1 MYNDSKRFIM
11 KKRPNILIITTD
23 QQRYDTLGIDNP
35 VIKTPTL
42 DRLASEGLRFNQAY
56 SPNPVCVPAR
66 YNLLTGLSSKH
77 HGFDDNDFAHVRH
90 LPFDV
95 PTFPQLLSD
104 VGYETIAIGKIH
116 FQPNRDARGIHHY
129 LMMDEIPHYREE
141 DDYALYLKQSHPEI
155 SSIHGVRDPL
165 YMMPQTS
172 MVELEHHGSVW
183 AADRSI
189 ETIKRIGGKR
199 PFMMWTG
206 FVHPH
211 PPLDVPK
218 EFSDLYKDAPI
229 KPCVKALSEGSWLA
243 EENKNIVQ
251 YPDEAVLKRF
261 KELYYSAITLVDTQ
275 IKRILD
281 ALEETGELDNTLILF
296 CSDHGEMLGDLGTF
310 QKFLPHDAS
319 ARIPMILRY
328 PPKVKAGTQS
338 EALVSLSDVLP
349 TILDLVDIP
358 YPAPHALIGKSL
370 FDLSDRSSTILEHG
384 KQERRWLSL
393 VTVNYKYTYYY
404 GGARE
409 ELVDRIND
417 PFEQF
422 NLMDKPDPKHRALA
436 DGFKAKLIEWE
447 SKHGLSDHL
456 KDGTFMFYETPS
468 PMAFAGTGPII
479 FPFVITDPLERSK
492 IASLASQIID
502 SVKAEPTIDLSRHDF
517 SYMIK
522 TGQLTLDEVENI
534 IAADKKNKGR

>member
-1 MYNDSKRFIM
+1 MI
-11 KKRPNILIITTD
+11 KRPNILIITTD

-42 DRLASEGLRFNQAY
+42 DQLASEGLRFTQAY

-66 YNLLTGLSSKH
+66 YNLLTGLSCKH
-77 HGFDDNDFAHVRH
+77 HGFDDNDFGHVRH
-90 LPFDV
+90 IPFDI
-95 PTFPQLLSD
+95 PTFPELLSD
-104 VGYETIAIGKIH
+104 AGYETIAIGKIH

-141 DDYALYLKQSHPEI
+141 DDYALYLKQSHPEL

-172 MVELEHHGSVW
+172 MVELKHHGSVW
-183 AADRSI
+183 VADRSI
-189 ETIKRIGGKR
+189 ETIKRIGSKR

-211 PPLDVPK
+211 PPLDIPK

-229 KPCVKALSEGSWLA
+229 KICVKAHSDLSWLA
-243 EENKNIVQ
+243 KENKNIVQ
-251 YPDEAVLKRF
+251 YPNEAVLKRF

-275 IKRILD
+275 IARIIE
-281 ALEETGELDNTLILF
+281 ALRETGELDNTLILF

-328 PPKVKAGTQS
+328 PPKIKANTQS
-338 EALVSLSDVLP
+338 DALVSLNDVLP
-349 TILDLVDIP
+349 TILDLVNIP

-370 FDLSDRSSTILEHG
+370 FDLNDRNFTILEHG
-384 KQERRWLSL
+384 RDDRRWLSI
-393 VTVNYKYTYYY
+393 VSVPMKYTYYY

-409 ELVDRIND
+409 ELVDRIKD
-417 PFEQF
+417 PYEQI
-422 NLMDKPDPKHRALA
+422 NLMDNIDHELRKLA
-436 DGFKAKLIEWE
+436 DGFKAQLIQWE
-447 SKHGLSDHL
+447 IKHGLSDHV
-456 KDGTFMFYETPS
+456 KDGHFVYYETPT
-468 PMAFAGTGPII
+468 PLPFMGTGPIV
-479 FPFVITDPLERSK
+479 FPSMITDPLEQSK
-492 IASLASQIID
+492 IKPLASQIVD
-502 SVKAEPTIDLSRHDF
+502 SVKYETTIDLSQHDF

-522 TGQLTLDEVENI
+522 TGQLSESEVNTI
-534 IAADKKNKGR
+534 IAKDQKNKKHE

>member
-1 MYNDSKRFIM
+1 ME
-11 KKRPNILIITTD
+11 KRPNILIITTD

-35 VIKTPTL
+35 IIKTPTL
-42 DRLASEGLRFNQAY
+42 DRLASEGLRFTQAY

-90 LPFDV
+90 LPFDI

-104 VGYETIAIGKIH
+104 AGYETIAIGKIH
-116 FQPNRDARGIHHY
+116 FQPNRDCRGIHHY

-155 SSIHGVRDPL
+155 SCIHGVRDPL

-172 MVELEHHGSVW
+172 MVELKHHGSVW

-189 ETIKRIGGKR
+189 ETIKRIGSKR

-218 EFSDLYKDAPI
+218 EYVDLYQDAPI
-229 KPCVKALSEGSWLA
+229 KPCVNAVSPLSWLA
-243 EENKNIVQ
+243 EENKNIVD

-261 KELYYSAITLVDTQ
+261 KELYYSAITLVDIQ
-275 IKRILD
+275 IQRILD
-281 ALEETGELDNTLILF
+281 ALKETGELDNTLILF

-328 PPKVKAGTQS
+328 PPKIKAGTQS
-338 EALVSLSDVLP
+338 DALVSLSDILP
-349 TILDLVDIP
+349 TILDLLDIP

-370 FDLSDRSSTILEHG
+370 FDLTDRSSTILEHG
-384 KQERRWLSL
+384 KYERRWLSI
-393 VTVNYKYTYYY
+393 VTVNHKYTYYY

-409 ELVDRIND
+409 ELVDRIKD
-417 PFEQF
+417 PYEQI
-422 NLMDKPDPKHRALA
+422 NLMDKPDSTIRNLA
-436 DGFKAKLIEWE
+436 DRFKAQLLEWE
-447 SKHGLSDHL
+447 SKYGLSDHL
-456 KDGTFMFYETPS
+456 FDGNFIQYATPT
-468 PMAFAGTGPII
+468 PMAFAGTGPIV
-479 FPFVITDPLERSK
+479 FPSVTNDPIERSQ
-492 IASLASQIID
+492 IASLASQIIE
-502 SVKAEPTIDLSRHDF
+502 SVQHETSIDLSRHDF

-522 TGQLTLDEVENI
+522 TGQLTTSEVESI
-534 IAADKKNKGR
+534 ILADKKNKGR